1 MFDWISGTMASMGEI
16 GVALLML
23 LENVFPPIPS
33 ELIMP
38 LAGFISERGGLSFW
52 PVVAAGSAGSLA
64 GALAWYWVGRSVG
77 ERRFRVWVD
86 AHGRW
91 LTLSCEDLDRAK
103 GWFDRHGG
111 AAVFIG
117 RLIPG
122 IRTFISVPAGFAEM
136 PFAPFLAYSTAGTAL
151 WTAALAIAG
160 RMLGSQYDQVSTYL
174 GPISWIVLGGILV
187 LYVYRVVKWR
197 RSSSVED
204 DQESQAV
211 SA

>member
-1 MFDWISGTMASMGEI
+1 MFEWISNIMSSLGEL

-52 PVVAAGSAGSLA
+52 PVILAGSAGSLA
-64 GALAWYWVGRSVG
+64 GALAWYWVGRAVG
-77 ERRFRVWVD
+77 ERRFRSWVD
-86 AHGRW
+86 DHGRW

-136 PFAPFLAYSTAGTAL
+136 PFVPFLLYSTVGTTL
-151 WTAALAIAG
+151 WTAALAYAG
-160 RMLGSQYDQVSTYL
+160 RLLGSQYEKVSTYL
-174 GPISWIVLGGILV
+174 GPVSWVVLGAILI
-187 LYVYRVVKWR
+187 LYIYRVITWKR
-197 RSSSVED
+197 GDEEAHGART
-204 DQESQAV
+204 V